1 MNDTAFIDAQT
12 HQQVERGT
20 SAATWDEVVI
30 DHTRSEYF
38 QIGRNHRPAALWY
51 AYEAGALTDP
61 IEIAKGLEDAWTGAE
76 WPERF
81 LDRESWVE
89 MFESVGFVEDDHV
102 GRRPKQS
109 VTLYRAAVEDDRG
122 GLAWTDDF
130 DRAVWFHER
139 NLSFGFDSKIWTVDV
154 EPWSLLAHF
163 RDSRNEAEWLWGGD
177 SEDIRLA
184 PIAEREVS
192 K

>member
-1 MNDTAFIDAQT
+1 MSADFIYAQT

-20 SAATWDEVVI
+20 IAATWDEVVI
-30 DHTRSEYF
+30 DHTRGEYF

-61 IEIAKGLEDAWTGAE
+61 VEIAKGLEDAWTGAE

-89 MFESVGFVEDDHV
+89 MFESVGFVENDHV
-102 GRRPKQS
+102 GRRPKRS
-109 VTLYRAAVEDDRG
+109 VTLYRAATEDDRG
-122 GLAWTDDF
+122 GLAWTDDYG
-130 DRAVWFHER
+130 RAVWFHKR
-139 NLSFGFDSKIWTVDV
+139 NLSFGFDSKIWTVDAD
-154 EPWSLLAHF
+154 PMFLLAHF
-163 RDSRNEAEWLWGGD
+163 PDSRNEGEWLWDGD
-177 SEDIRLA
+177 PVDIRLA
-184 PIAEREVS
+184 TVIESEES